1 MAATMERE
9 SLLVY
14 LNFRESKFFRRI
26 TAVQQKKA
34 KTCKMCEIT
43 RVGKY
48 AITYFN
54 SRHIFGGQES
64 SVHSAQ
70 WYPYI
75 HSCEYDVSD
84 CGVCSI
90 QNEIHNRVTKM
101 FSK

>member
-1 MAATMERE
+1 M
-9 SLLVY
+9 
-14 LNFRESKFFRRI
+14 
-26 TAVQQKKA
+26 QQRKA
-34 KTCKMCEIT
+34 KTCKMFEIVLNT

-48 AITYFN
+48 AVAYFN
-54 SRHIFGGQES
+54 SGRIFGGQES
-64 SVHSAQ
+64 SVHSAK

-90 QNEIHNRVTKM
+90 QNEIRNRVTKM